1 MSKETEFIQQYV
13 ASHKNAFSINDIKEA
28 WEELNE
34 DKEEKKYEGRVFS
47 YREDHMLYFFFF
59 KKSLGY
65 NSFIFDR
72 VCITK
77 NIIEIDEDIEDS
89 FSTKYI
95 DKNYTEITSMS
106 PESLM
111 ELLVAKTN
119 EFNAM
124 VEHFTKTNFKSLYEL
139 ADSNKERKAN
149 TSKMVSGK
157 NEIQ

>member
-28 WEELNE
+28 WEHLNE
-34 DKEEKKYEGRVFS
+34 DKEEKKYEGKVFV
-47 YREDHMLYFFFF
+47 YKEDDILDFFFI

-65 NSFIFDR
+65 SSFIYDH
-72 VCITK
+72 VSITK
-77 NIIEIDEDIEDS
+77 NEI
-89 FSTKYI
+89 TI
-95 DKNYTEITSMS
+95 DKDEENIFSIKYLDNHYSEITSTS

-111 ELLVAKTN
+111 KILVAKTN

>member
-1 MSKETEFIQQYV
+1 
-13 ASHKNAFSINDIKEA
+13 
-28 WEELNE
+28 
-34 DKEEKKYEGRVFS
+34 
-47 YREDHMLYFFFF
+47 
-59 KKSLGY
+59 
-65 NSFIFDR
+65 
-72 VCITK
+72 
-77 NIIEIDEDIEDS
+77 
-89 FSTKYI
+89 
-95 DKNYTEITSMS
+95 MS